1 MGRLLQPPDV
11 VKALQTYN
19 KYTELGTKEIQELF
33 GDVSRCTATKLKN
46 QVKDAMIKK
55 GIKSFYPGTV
65 NTKIAY
71 EVWGLDVKDL
81 ENRTKELIRL
91 GFMKKEDL
99 LNA

>member
-46 QVKDAMIKK
+46 QVKDAMAKE
-55 GIKSFYPGTV
+55 GIKSFYPNTV
-65 NTKIAY
+65 NTRIAY

-81 ENRTKELIRL
+81 ENRMKELIRL

-99 LNA
+99 LNV

>member
-11 VKALQTYN
+11 VKALHTYN
-19 KYTELGTKEIQELF
+19 KYTELGTKEVEELF
-33 GDVSRCTATKLKN
+33 GVRRNKAINLKK
-46 QVKDAMIKK
+46 QVQEVMAKE
-55 GIKSFYPGTV
+55 GIKSFYPNTV
-65 NTKIAY
+65 NTRIAY

-81 ENRTKELIRL
+81 ENRMKELIRL